1 MHPREVLSGPTVRP
15 LSVTSCPK
23 AKLLMNAELKLELS
37 PHQQELILRGLR
49 YVRSSVALEIID
61 WTPEIEKN
69 RDRMYSLLDGLE
81 DKLNGVSPAEKHA
94 KV

>member
-1 MHPREVLSGPTVRP
+1 MRDNLT
-15 LSVTSCPK
+15 
-23 AKLLMNAELKLELS
+23 LELN
-37 PHQQELILRGLR
+37 PEQRQILLDGLR

-61 WTPEIEKN
+61 WTPEVEKN

>member
-1 MHPREVLSGPTVRP
+1 MRDNFT
-15 LSVTSCPK
+15 
-23 AKLLMNAELKLELS
+23 LELN
-37 PHQQELILRGLR
+37 PEQRQILLDGLR

>member
-1 MHPREVLSGPTVRP
+1 MRDNLT
-15 LSVTSCPK
+15 
-23 AKLLMNAELKLELS
+23 LELN
-37 PHQQELILRGLR
+37 PEQRQILLDGLR

>member
-1 MHPREVLSGPTVRP
+1 MRDNLT
-15 LSVTSCPK
+15 
-23 AKLLMNAELKLELS
+23 LELN
-37 PHQQELILRGLR
+37 PEQRQLLLDGLR

-61 WTPEIEKN
+61 WTPEVEKN

>member
-1 MHPREVLSGPTVRP
+1 MRDNLT
-15 LSVTSCPK
+15 
-23 AKLLMNAELKLELS
+23 LELN
-37 PHQQELILRGLR
+37 PEQRQILLDGLR

-61 WTPEIEKN
+61 WTPEVEKN
-69 RDRMYSLLDGLE
+69 RDRMYSLLNGLE